1 MESQSIRYPGSNLT
15 KRMVFMKRKTLWKIL
30 ALPVA
35 LSLVLLHPRVTAA
48 LDQTYEQIK
57 LLVDVLEHI
66 EQEYVDEVD
75 PKTLVYGAAE
85 GMVQKLDPFSQF
97 LEPDERKEMQTETE
111 GLFGGIGIRITVQ
124 DGWLTVIT
132 PLPDTPA
139 YKAGVLPGDRIVK
152 IDGALTQEITLS
164 DAVKKLRG
172 APKSKVT
179 ISIAREGD
187 KDLREFTL
195 VRENIPILTV
205 RSRMLE
211 DNIGYLRLSE
221 FIETSDAD
229 IQKALAQLKQQGMT
243 SLILDLR
250 NNPGG
255 LLNSAVDVSREFLDA
270 KKLVVYTEGRASP
283 RQDFIAETKGTY
295 ADLPLTVLVNH
306 GSASGS
312 EIVAGAMQD
321 HKRAVI
327 IGSESFGKGS
337 VQSVLS
343 LSDGSGLRLTT
354 AKYYTPSGRSIHRNP
369 KTGKGGITP
378 DIVIDV
384 PRETEVKLQAQS
396 EEIYAKNKKPVSTVK
411 KEDTVKDEVLDRA
424 VEILKAREIILQGLK
439 GSS

>member
-1 MESQSIRYPGSNLT
+1 
-15 KRMVFMKRKTLWKIL
+15 MVFMKKRMPWKTLIL
-30 ALPVA
+30 LAVFGPV
-35 LSLVLLHPRVTAA
+35 LVHPRVTSA

-57 LLVDVLEHI
+57 LLVDVFEHI
-66 EQEYVDEVD
+66 EQDYVDEVK
-75 PKTLVYGAAE
+75 PKELIFGAAA

-97 LEPDERKEMQTETE
+97 LEPEERKEMQTETE
-111 GLFGGIGIRITVQ
+111 GQFGGIGIRITVR

-139 YKAGVLPGDRIVK
+139 YKAGMLPGDRIVR
-152 IDGALTQEITLS
+152 IDGAPTQDMTLT

-172 APKSKVT
+172 PAKSKVA
-179 ISIAREGD
+179 ISVAREGD
-187 KDLREFTL
+187 KELREFTL
-195 VRENIPILTV
+195 LRENITIQTI
-205 RSRMLE
+205 RSRMLVE
-211 DNIGYLRLSE
+211 HIGYARISE
-221 FIETSDAD
+221 FIEPTVRDLE
-229 IQKALAQLKQQGMT
+229 KALAGLKTQGMT

-255 LLNSAVDVSREFLDA
+255 LLNSAVDVSKEFLDSR
-270 KKLVVYTEGRASP
+270 KLIVYTEGRASP
-283 RQDFIAETKGTY
+283 RQDFQADVKASY
-295 ADLPLTVLVNH
+295 ANLPMTILVNR

-321 HKRAVI
+321 HRRAVI
-327 IGSESFGKGS
+327 IGGETFGKGS

-378 DIVIDV
+378 DIVVDI
-384 PRETEVKLQAQS
+384 PRETEAKLQVQS
-396 EEIYAKNKKPVSTVK
+396 EELYAKDQKPKPTVK
-411 KEDTVKDEVLDRA
+411 KEALVKDEVLERA
-424 VEILKAREIILQGLK
+424 IEILKARDIILQGLK

>member
-1 MESQSIRYPGSNLT
+1 MDP
-15 KRMVFMKRKTLWKIL
+15 MKRKTFWKIL
-30 ALPVA
+30 VFPAVFGLI
-35 LSLVLLHPRVTAA
+35 LLHPRVTAA

-66 EQEYVDEVD
+66 EQEYVDEVNA
-75 PKTLVYGAAE
+75 KELVYGAAA

-111 GLFGGIGIRITVQ
+111 GQFGGVGIRITVR

-139 YKAGVLPGDRIVK
+139 YKAGILPGDRIVK
-152 IDGALTQEITLS
+152 IDGVLTQDISLS

-179 ISIAREGD
+179 VSIAREGD
-187 KDLREFTL
+187 KDLREFIM
-195 VRENIPILTV
+195 VRETIPILTV
-205 RSRMLE
+205 RSKMLE
-211 DNIGYLRLSE
+211 DHIGYVRLSE
-221 FIETSDAD
+221 FIETTDHD
-229 IQKALAQLKQQGMT
+229 LQKALTQLKSGGMT
-243 SLILDLR
+243 SLVLDLR

-255 LLNSAVDVSREFLDA
+255 LLNSAVDVSKEFLDS

-283 RQDFIAETKGTY
+283 RQDFLTDTKAPY
-295 ADLPLTVLVNH
+295 ANLPMTVLVNG

-327 IGSESFGKGS
+327 IGSETFGKGS

-384 PRETEVKLQAQS
+384 PREMEAKLQIQS
-396 EEIYAKNKKPVSTVK
+396 EEVYAKDHKPASTVK
-411 KEDTVKDEVLDRA
+411 KEDQVKDEVLNRA